1 MLKEDG
7 EAWRNFEGF
16 LNSAK
21 PMYGRWIESARRE
34 EMRMRRISE

>member
-16 LNSAK
+16 SNSAK
-21 PMYGRWIESARRE
+21 LMYVHWVEIARRE
-34 EMRMRRISE
+34 ETRMRRISE